1 MLANKIGPG
10 AVETLSLWFG
20 ENMIDCDI
28 LGILPIRPTIKV
40 VDIGAMFDAED
51 PTPFAKL
58 VQAGIAEIIGFDPVQ
73 EECDKL
79 NATAGHGCR
88 YLPFAIG
95 DGRKRTFHICNSP
108 MTSSLYEPNTP
119 LVERFQN
126 LENLMRIVKT
136 MEIQTHRLDEIKEV
150 DDADFLKLD
159 VQGAEL
165 DVLTGAPR
173 VLVEAV
179 LVQTEVEFVPMY
191 KDQPLFA
198 EVDQHLRRQGYLF
211 HKFAGTAGRTFKPL
225 VVENDI
231 NKTLSQTLWADAVYV
246 KNFMELDRLS
256 PEKLLKL
263 AVILHLQYTSFD
275 LALES
280 LKAYDAKTGA
290 GLANKYVQGL
300 VKRK

>member
-1 MLANKIGPG
+1 
-10 AVETLSLWFG
+10 
-20 ENMIDCDI
+20 MIDCDI
-28 LGILPIRPTIKV
+28 LGLLPIRPTINI

-51 PTPFAKL
+51 PAPFAQL
-58 VQAGIAEIIGFDPVQ
+58 VQAGIAKIVGFEPQQD
-73 EECDKL
+73 ECDKL
-79 NATAGHGCR
+79 NAMVGHGCR
-88 YLPFAIG
+88 YLPYAIG
-95 DGRKRTFHICNSP
+95 DGRNCAFYICNSP
-108 MTSSLYEPNTP
+108 MSSSLYEPNTP
-119 LVERFQN
+119 LLERFQN
-126 LENLMRIVKT
+126 LENHMHVVKSAD
-136 MEIQTHRLDEIKEV
+136 IQTHRLDEIKEI
-150 DDADFLKLD
+150 DDTDFLKLD

-165 DVLTGAPR
+165 DVLTGATR
-173 VLVEAV
+173 VLSDAV

-231 NKTLSQTLWADAVYV
+231 NKTLSQTMWADAVYV
-246 KNFMELDRLS
+246 RDFMALDRLS

-275 LALES
+275 LALEA

-290 GLANKYVQGL
+290 GLANRYIQGL
-300 VKRK
+300 LKRK